1 LHLEHIAI
9 VFNPKGGTAS
19 KSKVDEL
26 AGHLHLR
33 GVRVTYLATTAQ
45 PGSAMNLARDAA
57 NQGVDLVVAFGG
69 DGTACQ
75 VAEGLIGTTVPM
87 AVFPGGTG
95 NLFARSF
102 YSNPTTQQFAE
113 MLLSGKPQ
121 AVDMIEAEYQDQKG
135 ATQRRLFMVGFG
147 IGKVSDAISTA
158 SPAFKRIF
166 GRLVYV
172 VKVALACLIP
182 NSRKYELNALGDPIT
197 ETVAALFAIN
207 VAPPMMAN
215 LSRGCNASDGLMDV
229 IIFRAKSA
237 WQLIGVACWL
247 ALGRPE
253 RSRHYRRLRTS
264 EITIRCAKTM
274 LPNIDG
280 DPGVP
285 TQNITLRVKPGAAR
299 MVVS

>member
-1 LHLEHIAI
+1 LQLKHIAI
-9 VFNPKGGTAS
+9 IYNPKGGSAS
-19 KSKVDEL
+19 KSKVDQL
-26 AGHLHLR
+26 AGILHLR
-33 GVRVTYLATTAQ
+33 GVEVELLATTAE
-45 PGSAMNLARDAA
+45 PGSATKLARHAA
-57 NQGVDLVVAFGG
+57 ETGAELAVAFGG

-75 VAEGLIGTTVPM
+75 VAEGLIGTNIPM

-102 YSNPTTQQFAE
+102 YANPTTEQFAD

-121 AVDMIEAEYQDQKG
+121 PVDMIEAEYQDEKG
-135 ATQRRLFMVGFG
+135 ANQRRLFMVGFG

-172 VKVALACLIP
+172 VKVALACLLP
-182 NSRKYELNALGDPIT
+182 NSRRYELQAVGDPIT
-197 ETVAALFAIN
+197 ETVAALFAMN
-207 VAPPMMAN
+207 VAPPMMAS

-229 IIFRAKSA
+229 VIFRAKSA
-237 WQLIGVACWL
+237 WQLIGVSFWL
-247 ALGRPE
+247 AMGRPE
-253 RSRHYRRLRTS
+253 RSKHYRRLRTS
-264 EITIRCAKTM
+264 ALTIRCSKTM

-280 DPGVP
+280 DPGAP
-285 TQNITLRVKPGAAR
+285 TREITLRVKPGAAR